1 MRAPAAQ
8 LSCCE
13 GLRCGCSLFGG
24 CKAEQTPCRTR
35 NRRSPRRPSLNSR
48 LEPPPSGLY
57 TASSLPRTYMGARR
71 VPTSPH
77 DDSSCSGSCARPRVK
92 SNARIPRRSPARSS
106 SLGFDCK
113 LCIVQNAD
121 LPPRHPAVLSLA
133 ATTKSGYKPVNPGVA
148 APMGLAKGSS
158 SAIARL

>member
-1 MRAPAAQ
+1 MKVCGAGVVCSVGVKPNRPHAEPATAAPRDDRP
-8 LSCCE
+8 L
-13 GLRCGCSLFGG
+13 
-24 CKAEQTPCRTR
+24 TR
-35 NRRSPRRPSLNSR
+35 VLTS

-133 ATTKSGYKPVNPGVA
+133 ATTKSGDKPVNPGVA
-148 APMGLAKGSS
+148 APMGLCSS
-158 SAIARL
+158 FT